1 MNNSVFPPKLTVI
14 FFCLFP
20 FFLFAQE
27 DFLPS
32 PDELFAPIPVQ
43 QAPQSTENQ
52 NSLPIETFDDL
63 PPIQESSSVE
73 FTPDSKEPEILTT
86 PVGKDSDKIEQSQ
99 VSELPAIKTQEPVK
113 EVSVATSLQ
122 QTPYSYPVS
131 VTPEHN
137 GWAISVH
144 GGSNLFYGDLRIYPL
159 WPAKQYNN
167 ERKWAFG
174 ASLDK
179 EFNKYLQL
187 RGTVLY
193 GTLSG
198 TKRKYESGLPAN
210 LYFDAS
216 LLEYSAALKV
226 TFAAEQPFSFY
237 VYAGLGFVHFR
248 TQQKDLRTNE
258 VLASY
263 GYKGSEKSTPTIE
276 TMAPVGFGFNYKITD
291 NVSANIDISL
301 RVVNTDKLDATI
313 SNPSPFFQDMYGYSA
328 IGLTYT
334 FGRKQ
339 VNAVPSMVQA
349 PPVIEEI
356 VEAEIVEEVVEV
368 EPEPEPELPI
378 FEEVVIQEIIEP
390 EPVVEPI
397 ETPEPTPIITQE
409 EIVKEEPI
417 TETVEGVPYQ
427 NVPAHT
433 DLVYR
438 VQILAVKTAKD
449 NKVAQLHKL
458 YQLNETIYEEHS
470 GVWYKYTVGSFATL
484 QQANEHRENLVKK
497 GLKDCFVVPYY
508 NGNRITLQQARD
520 LK

>member
-1 MNNSVFPPKLTVI
+1 MNNNVSPKKLTVI
-14 FFCLFP
+14 LSCLFP
-20 FFLFAQE
+20 FFLSAQE

-32 PDELFAPIPVQ
+32 PDELFTPIPVQ

-52 NSLPIETFDDL
+52 NSLPIETLDDL

-73 FTPDSKEPEILTT
+73 FTPDSKEPEVLTA
-86 PVGKDSDKIEQSQ
+86 PIGKESDKIEQPP
-99 VSELPAIKTQEPVK
+99 VSELPAVQTQEPIK
-113 EVSVATSLQ
+113 EVSVTTTSVQ
-122 QTPYSYPVS
+122 QTPHSYPVS

-198 TKRKYESGLPAN
+198 TKREYKSGLPAN

-226 TFAAEQPFSFY
+226 TFAAEKPLSFY

-263 GYKGSEKSTPTIE
+263 GYKGTEKSTPTIE
-276 TMAPVGFGFNYKITD
+276 TMAPVGFGFDYKITD
-291 NVSANIDISL
+291 NLSANIDISL
-301 RVVNTDKLDATI
+301 RIVNTDKLDATI
-313 SNPSPFFQDMYGYSA
+313 SNPTPFFQDMYGYSA

-339 VNAVPSMVQA
+339 VSAVPSMVQA
-349 PPVIEEI
+349 PPI
-356 VEAEIVEEVVEV
+356 VEEVVEEEIVEEVVEV
-368 EPEPEPELPI
+368 EPEPELPV
-378 FEEVVIQEIIEP
+378 FEEVVIQEVIEP
-390 EPVVEPI
+390 EPIVELVKI
-397 ETPEPTPIITQE
+397 PEPAPVVIQE
-409 EIVKEEPI
+409 EVVKEEPI
-417 TETVEGVPYQ
+417 TETVEGVTYQ
-427 NVPAHT
+427 NVST
-433 DLVYR
+433 QTGLVYR
-438 VQILAVKTAKD
+438 IQILAIKTAKD